1 MPPPFGFRAASG
13 GAWMGERAG
22 MERAAAAL
30 AAEARAKTAIS
41 CTIALVF
48 FAVPAYNKKW

>member
-1 MPPPFGFRAASG
+1 MLPPFGFRAAFG
-13 GAWMGERAG
+13 GAWMGGRVG

-30 AAEARAKTAIS
+30 AAAARAKTTIS

-48 FAVPAYNKKW
+48 FAVPAYNKKR